1 MAALLERGLELE
13 RIEAALG
20 RAKERDGSVVV
31 LEGEPGI
38 GKTALLGETAELA
51 QAQGFRV
58 LSARASE
65 LEREYAYGVV
75 RQMLPPDVA
84 ATPGTDALAGAAQL
98 AAPALG
104 LSERNGRGAPDRGA
118 VLHGL
123 YWLMINL
130 TAREPVL
137 VSLDDAQWSDL
148 ASLRFVAYLA
158 RRLEGLPVVIALS
171 VRTAEPSEPP
181 RPLLEIR
188 AEPLTNLLAP
198 APLGEAGLVR
208 LIARTLGEP
217 VDLAFARRLAIATGG
232 VPFLASELLKALA
245 DEGVGP
251 SSESSALIDRTGPQT
266 ITRSAV
272 ARLAKLGGVAASA
285 AQGVAV
291 LGARA
296 SLERVG
302 TLLELPETQLPAALD
317 ALAAARILRAD
328 GGLEYVHPVIR
339 TSVYEDIPPFVRS
352 RLHARAAAMIE
363 AAGGEPEEVASHIL
377 RADPRED
384 QGETEILMRA
394 AAQAGARGAP
404 ESAVAYLRHAV
415 ATSPPRSKGAVL
427 LALGQAEQAAGDPEC
442 ISHLRAAIE
451 ALEDPGERAMGALAL
466 AASLFYV
473 ADFAG
478 SVSVLGEALA
488 ALGDRDD
495 ELSAA
500 LRAMAASAGYGD
512 TRLHRGVR
520 DQLPRLRRVAGE
532 LGSRARELQIFLAL
546 VTSTDGGGRDETLEL
561 VERGLDGGR
570 LLEEMGSD
578 AGAVALAVNVLV
590 FVDELGR
597 AETLADEML
606 ADARRRGVVMGFI
619 AGSAHRGLVA
629 LRRGELAVAEA
640 ETRAALELAQQHGLA
655 FAIPFSLT
663 YLSEALLERGE
674 IETAIAMIDA
684 LPAMP
689 GAEQTLAGAM
699 LIRARGLLALAAGD
713 RRAAAERLRAAGDV
727 LEALTMVNPNATP
740 LACGSRARTRA
751 RRSEGGARAR
761 HRGASARAS
770 LRLPTGDRD
779 RAARIGTAAIRRGFD
794 RRARRIRPHAR
805 ALRRPARARALAGGA
820 RGGDAPRQQAL
831 RRSRSAPCRPG
842 PGDALRR
849 WAARGAGSAG
859 AAGVRRTAAAG
870 SAHGP
875 GCAHA
880 ERAADRRAGRTRRL
894 QPRHRA
900 VAVHHPEDRGEP
912 PRADL
917 QEAIDPLA
925 RGAAAG
931 ARLPPRGRLI
941 LHCARSTS
949 TQTHSASSAWIR
961 GTPSTLTANSAAR
974 AVRGPTPW
982 PGASSPNS
990 CA

>member
-1 MAALLERGLELE
+1 MAVLLERGLELE

-20 RAKERDGSVVV
+20 RAIEREGSVVV
-31 LEGEPGI
+31 VEGEPGI
-38 GKTALLGETAELA
+38 GKTALLGETAALA
-51 QAQGFRV
+51 RAHGFRV

-84 ATPGTDALAGAAQL
+84 ATPGAAALAGAAEL

-104 LSERNGRGAPDRGA
+104 LSERSGRGAPDRGA

-158 RRLEGLPVVIALS
+158 RRLEGLPVVVALS

-232 VPFLASELLKALA
+232 VPFLANELLKALA
-245 DEGVGP
+245 DDGVGP
-251 SSESSALIDRTGPQT
+251 SSESSALIDRIGPET

-272 ARLAKLGGVAASA
+272 ARLARLGDVAVSA

-296 SLERVG
+296 SLGRIG
-302 TLLELPETQLPAALD
+302 SLLAIPEAHLPAALD

-328 GGLEYVHPVIR
+328 GRLEYVHPVIR

-384 QGETEILMRA
+384 RGETEILMRA
-394 AAQAGARGAP
+394 AAQAGVRGAP

-415 ATSPPRSKGAVL
+415 ATSPPKSRGAVL

-442 ISHLRAAIE
+442 ISHLRTAIE
-451 ALEDPGERAMGALAL
+451 ALEDPGERAMGTLAL

-473 ADFAG
+473 ADFTG

-512 TRLHRGVR
+512 TRLHGDVR

-532 LGSRARELQIFLAL
+532 LGSRARELQIFLAM
-546 VTSTDGGGRDETLEL
+546 VTSTDGGSREETLEL

-590 FVDELGR
+590 FVDELSR

-606 ADARRRGVVMGFI
+606 ADARRRGVVMGFV

-629 LRRGELAVAEA
+629 LRRGELAMAEA
-640 ETRAALELAQQHGLA
+640 ETRAALELAQQHELA

-684 LPAMP
+684 LPAMR
-689 GAEQTLAGAM
+689 GAELTLAGAM
-699 LIRARGLLALAAGD
+699 LTRARGRLALAAGD
-713 RRAAAERLRAAGDV
+713 RQAAAERLRAAGAV
-727 LEALTMVNPNATP
+727 LDGLTMVNPNAPSWRADLALALARDAPEEALELAAEELRLARSSGSPRATGIALRVSGLLQSGEDSIAALGESAHTLERSGARLEQARSLVELGAAMRRANKRSDARGP
-740 LACGSRARTRA
+740 LRGGLDLATRCGAGPLVERARQELLACGAR
-751 RRSEGGARAR
+751 
-761 HRGASARAS
+761 
-770 LRLPTGDRD
+770 P
-779 RAARIGTAAIRRGFD
+779 
-794 RRARRIRPHAR
+794 RRALLTGR
-805 ALRRPARARALAGGA
+805 
-820 RGGDAPRQQAL
+820 
-831 RRSRSAPCRPG
+831 
-842 PGDALRR
+842 DALTPSELRIAEL
-849 WAARGAGSAG
+849 AARGDSNRDIAQSLFITPKTVENHLGRIYKKLSIRSREELPHVLA
-859 AAGVRRTAAAG
+859 
-870 SAHGP
+870 S
-875 GCAHA
+875 
-880 ERAADRRAGRTRRL
+880 RRADG
-894 QPRHRA
+894 
-900 VAVHHPEDRGEP
+900 
-912 PRADL
+912 
-917 QEAIDPLA
+917 
-925 RGAAAG
+925 
-931 ARLPPRGRLI
+931 
-941 LHCARSTS
+941 
-949 TQTHSASSAWIR
+949 
-961 GTPSTLTANSAAR
+961 
-974 AVRGPTPW
+974 
-982 PGASSPNS
+982 
-990 CA
+990 

>member
-20 RAKERDGSVVV
+20 RAIEREGSVVL

-38 GKTALLGETAELA
+38 GKTALLGETAALA
-51 QAQGFRV
+51 QARGFRV

-65 LEREYAYGVV
+65 LEHEYAYGVV
-75 RQMLPPDVA
+75 RQMLPPDLA
-84 ATPGTDALAGAAQL
+84 ATPGADALAGAAEL

-130 TAREPVL
+130 TARQPVL

-158 RRLEGLPVVIALS
+158 RRLDGLPVVVALS

-198 APLGEAGLVR
+198 APLSEAGLVG

-232 VPFLASELLKALA
+232 VPFLANELLKALA
-245 DEGVGP
+245 DESVGP
-251 SSESSALIDRTGPQT
+251 SSESSALIDRTGPET
-266 ITRSAV
+266 VTRSAV
-272 ARLAKLGGVAASA
+272 ARLARLGDVAVSA

-296 SLERVG
+296 SLERIG
-302 TLLELPETQLPAALD
+302 SLLAIPEAQLPAALD

-328 GGLEYVHPVIR
+328 GRLEYVHPVIR

-377 RADPRED
+377 RAGPRED
-384 QGETEILMRA
+384 RGETEILMRA
-394 AAQAGARGAP
+394 AAQAGAPRRSRVGGGLPAARGRHLAAEVQGRRAARARSGRAGGRRPRMHSTPESGDRGARASRRARHGRTGAGGQP
-404 ESAVAYLRHAV
+404 VLR
-415 ATSPPRSKGAVL
+415 R
-427 LALGQAEQAAGDPEC
+427 
-442 ISHLRAAIE
+442 
-451 ALEDPGERAMGALAL
+451 
-466 AASLFYV
+466 
-473 ADFAG
+473 
-478 SVSVLGEALA
+478 
-488 ALGDRDD
+488 
-495 ELSAA
+495 
-500 LRAMAASAGYGD
+500 
-512 TRLHRGVR
+512 
-520 DQLPRLRRVAGE
+520 RLRRERVGARRGARGAGRSRRRAVGGAARDGRE
-532 LGSRARELQIFLAL
+532 RGLRGHAPARRRARSAAAPAAGGRPAGSRARELQIFLAM
-546 VTSTDGGGRDETLEL
+546 VTSTDGGSREETLEL

-590 FVDELGR
+590 FVDELSR

-655 FAIPFSLT
+655 FAIPFLLT

-689 GAEQTLAGAM
+689 GAELTLAGAM
-699 LIRARGLLALAAGD
+699 LTRARGLLALAAGD
-713 RRAAAERLRAAGDV
+713 RQAAAERLRAAGAV
-727 LEALTMVNPNATP
+727 LDGLTMVNPNAPSWRADLALALTRDAP
-740 LACGSRARTRA
+740 EQALELAAEELRLARSSGSPRATGIALRVSGLLQSGEDSIAALGESAYTLERSGARLEHARSLVELGAAMRRANKRSDARGPLRAGLDLATRCGAGPLAERARQELLACGA
-751 RRSEGGARAR
+751 RR
-761 HRGASARAS
+761 
-770 LRLPTGDRD
+770 
-779 RAARIGTAAIRRGFD
+779 
-794 RRARRIRPHAR
+794 
-805 ALRRPARARALAGGA
+805 
-820 RGGDAPRQQAL
+820 
-831 RRSRSAPCRPG
+831 
-842 PGDALRR
+842 
-849 WAARGAGSAG
+849 AG
-859 AAGVRRTAAAG
+859 A
-870 SAHGP
+870 AHGP
-875 GCAHA
+875 GRAHA

-900 VAVHHPEDRGEP
+900 VAVHHPEDRGDP

-917 QEAIDPLA
+917 QEALDPLA

-931 ARLPPRGRLI
+931 ARLPPHGPRSFTARGAPRRKPT
-941 LHCARSTS
+941 APPR
-949 TQTHSASSAWIR
+949 R
-961 GTPSTLTANSAAR
+961 GSAALHR
-974 AVRGPTPW
+974 R
-982 PGASSPNS
+982 
-990 CA
+990 